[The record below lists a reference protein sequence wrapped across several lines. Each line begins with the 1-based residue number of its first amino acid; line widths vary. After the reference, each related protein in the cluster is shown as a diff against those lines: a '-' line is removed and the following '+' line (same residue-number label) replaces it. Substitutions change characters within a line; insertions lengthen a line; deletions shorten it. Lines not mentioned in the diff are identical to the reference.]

1 MTVRIEL
8 VRSQDGFHVPYV
20 AKGNG
25 PPDVVH
31 VLGLATHRQSHRLE
45 LPPHGYYERLASFAS
60 VVEEPRFLSYCERLA
75 SFSRLIVVDER
86 GGTGAALDSTSS
98 VLTLEERMD
107 DISAVLDV
115 LGVDQV
121 TLMGDEDTASVVRL
135 YAATFP
141 SRIHSLVSMGPRES
155 LSDLRSAP
163 PAVDAPTLAILQSA
177 EGTMVPTFIEIP
189 GECVPWKGDIEALV
203 TAIQEVTGRDASQHH
218 GRELATILLT
228 DIVDSTRIAS
238 EVGTRRWTQLLDQHD
253 ALVRHHLERF
263 GGRAIKSTGDGVLAT
278 FDGPARAMRCA
289 CALRDAARSLGL
301 RIRAGLHTGEIE
313 ARGSDIAGIAVHIAA
328 RVESLA
334 QPGEVWVSST
344 IPPLVAGSGI
354 TFLDRGE
361 HTLKGVPGS
370 WTLSAAEA

>member
-1 MTVRIEL
+1 VRIEL
-8 VRSQDGFHVPYV
+8 ARSQDGFHVPYV
-20 AKGNG
+20 AEGSG
-25 PPDVVH
+25 PPDVVQ
-31 VLGLATHRQSHRLE
+31 VLGLATHRQLHRLE
-45 LPPHGYYERLASFAS
+45 PPPHGYYERLASFAS
-60 VVEEPRFLSYCERLA
+60 LIEEPRFLSYCERLA

-86 GGTGAALDSTSS
+86 GGIGAALHSTTS

-107 DISAVLDV
+107 DITAVLDV

-121 TLMGDEDTASVVRL
+121 TLIGDEDTASVVRL

-141 SRIHSLVSMGPRES
+141 SRVHSLVSLGPRES

-163 PAVDAPTLAILQSA
+163 SAVDAPTLVLLQSA
-177 EGTMVPTFIEIP
+177 EGTMAITFIETP
-189 GECVPWKGDIEALV
+189 GEGDIEAFATEIREL
-203 TAIQEVTGRDASQHH
+203 TGRVASQHH

-238 EVGTRRWTQLLDQHD
+238 EFGARRWTQLLDQHD
-253 ALVRHHLERF
+253 ALVRQHLERF

-289 CALRDAARSLGL
+289 CALRDAARSLGIG
-301 RIRAGLHTGEIE
+301 IRAGLHTGEIE
-313 ARGSDIAGIAVHIAA
+313 TRGSDIAGIAVHIAA

-334 QPGEVWVSST
+334 QPGEVWVSSI
-344 IPPLVAGSGI
+344 IPALVAGSGI

-370 WTLSAAEA
+370 WTLLAVEA

>member
-1 MTVRIEL
+1 VRIEL
-8 VRSQDGFHVPYV
+8 ARSPDGFHVPYV
-20 AKGNG
+20 AEGGG

-31 VLGLATHRQSHRLE
+31 VLGLATHQRLHRLE
-45 LPPHGYYERLASFAS
+45 PSPHGYYERLASFAS
-60 VVEEPRFLSYCERLA
+60 VIEEPRFLSYCERLA
-75 SFSRLIVVDER
+75 RFSRFIVVDER
-86 GGTGAALDSTSS
+86 GGTGAAFHSTSS

-107 DISAVLDV
+107 DITAVLDA
-115 LGVDQV
+115 LEIDQV
-121 TLMGDEDTASVVRL
+121 VLMGDEDTIPVVLL

-141 SRIHSLVSMGPRES
+141 SRVHSLVSLVPRES
-155 LSDLRSAP
+155 LNDLGSAP
-163 PAVDAPTLAILQSA
+163 SAVDAPTLVLLQSA
-177 EGTMVPTFIEIP
+177 EAMAGATSIEIR
-189 GECVPWKGDIEALV
+189 GECVPLEGDLEVFA
-203 TAIQEVTGRDASQHH
+203 TEIQELTGRVASPHH

-238 EVGTRRWTQLLDQHD
+238 EFGTRRWTQLLDQHD
-253 ALVRHHLERF
+253 ALVRRHLERF

-289 CALRDAARSLGL
+289 CALRDAAQSLGIG
-301 RIRAGLHTGEIE
+301 IRAGLHTGEIE

-370 WTLSAAEA
+370 WTLLAVEP